1 MGNKAGMKQIAIL
14 LALVICAGAS
24 ALADELGGISGTVVD
39 AHTGQPMSGVTLY
52 YYRSPWLDKG
62 PNHIMTLQTNS
73 RGFFSDVTLDPGRYI
88 IMARVPGKVEG
99 CAVDDVMGGEV
110 ARMKIEI
117 GHDAVMCSGPRI
129 HSALI
134 DPNAGASV
142 YRI

>member
-1 MGNKAGMKQIAIL
+1 MKL
-14 LALVICAGAS
+14 LAIVFALVTWTGAA

-39 AHTGQPMSGVTLY
+39 AHTGQPMPGVTLY
-52 YYRSPWLDKG
+52 YYRSPWLDRG

-88 IMARVPGKVEG
+88 IMARFPGKVEG

-117 GHDAVMCSGPRI
+117 GHDAVMCSGPRV
-129 HSALI
+129 HPALL
-134 DPNAGASV
+134 DPDATASV